1 MEDER
6 IISLFEQRDERAVS
20 EVKDKYGAVL
30 LAVSKR
36 ILHSDSDAEECLS
49 DTLMNLWQH
58 IPPERPECLRAY
70 ALKLVRNQSLKKLR
84 YNSTFKRSASSTVPL
99 DDIEAVL
106 ADKKALIALENVDL
120 TILLNGFLDTLKS
133 EARVIFIKRYF
144 FCESVSDIAG
154 EHMCSESKVK
164 TTLMR
169 TREKLRKYLYDNGG
183 AI

>member
-1 MEDER
+1 M
-6 IISLFEQRDERAVS
+6 FEERDERAVS
-20 EVKDKYGAVL
+20 EVKDKYGGVL

-84 YNSTFKRSASSTVPL
+84 YNSTFKRSAGNTGPL

-106 ADKKALIALENVDL
+106 ADKRALEAIENVDL
-120 TILLNGFLDTLKS
+120 TILLNGFLDTLGP
-133 EARVIFIKRYF
+133 ETRVIFVKRYF
-144 FCESVSDIAG
+144 FCKSVSEIAD

-169 TREKLRKYLYDNGG
+169 TREKLRKYLCDNGG

>member
-1 MEDER
+1 M
-6 IISLFEQRDERAVS
+6 FEERDERAVS
-20 EVKDKYGAVL
+20 EVKDKYGGVL

-36 ILHSDSDAEECLS
+36 ILHSDFDAEECLS

-154 EHMCSESKVK
+154 EHMCSKSKVK

-169 TREKLRKYLYDNGG
+169 TREKLRKYLYDSGG

>member
-1 MEDER
+1 M
-6 IISLFEQRDERAVS
+6 FEKRDERAVS

-49 DTLMNLWQH
+49 DTLMSLWQH
-58 IPPERPECLRAY
+58 IPPERPDCLRAY

-84 YNSTFKRSASSTVPL
+84 YNSSFKRSASSTVPL

-106 ADKKALIALENVDL
+106 SDKKALIALENVDL
-120 TILLNGFLDTLKS
+120 TILLNGFLDTLGP
-133 EARVIFIKRYF
+133 EVRVMFVKRYF
-144 FCESVSDIAG
+144 FCESVSDIACG
-154 EHMCSESKVK
+154 HKCSESKVK

-169 TREKLRKYLYDNGG
+169 TREKLKKYLCDNGG
-183 AI
+183 TI

>member
-6 IISLFEQRDERAVS
+6 IIGLFEQRDERAVS

-49 DTLMNLWQH
+49 DALMSLWQH

-70 ALKLVRNQSLKKLR
+70 ALKLMRNQSLKKLR
-84 YNSTFKRSASSTVPL
+84 YNSTVKRSADSTVPF
-99 DDIEAVL
+99 DGIEAVL
-106 ADKKALIALENVDL
+106 ADKKALDAIESVDL
-120 TILLNGFLDTLKS
+120 TILLNGFLDTLKP

-144 FCESVSDIAG
+144 FCESVSDIADA
-154 EHMCSESKVK
+154 HMCSESKVK

-169 TREKLRKYLYDNGG
+169 TREKLRKYLCDNGG